1 MLLALLRTLWRLS
14 YQEVHDWLSAWPGLA
29 LACGLP
35 LGAAG
40 RPRVPSKAQQSKRQR
55 AAGAPASEIRFV
67 LLIRASLWMGPTSAQ
82 DLTVDSAPICYHTGM
97 ELILF
102 TGLQAAGKSTFYRER
117 FAGTHTLVS
126 KDMLRNNP
134 RPEGRQEQL
143 IAEALAAGR
152 SVVVDNTNPT
162 PEVRAPLIALGRRY
176 GATIVGYSFVST
188 AGESLARNRQRQG
201 KARVPDVAIFA
212 TRKRLVPPS
221 YAEGFDQL
229 YAVRI
234 AEGGRFAV
242 APWT

>member
-1 MLLALLRTLWRLS
+1 VPYLQA
-14 YQEVHDWLSAWPGLA
+14 
-29 LACGLP
+29 
-35 LGAAG
+35 AAG
-40 RPRVPSKAQQSKRQR
+40 DNARGHEMRRVES
-55 AAGAPASEIRFV
+55 AAAAS
-67 LLIRASLWMGPTSAQ
+67 
-82 DLTVDSAPICYHTGM
+82 PICYHTGM

-117 FAGTHTLVS
+117 FAATHTLVS
-126 KDMLRNNP
+126 KDVLRNNP
-134 RPEGRQEQL
+134 RPERRQQQL

-162 PEVRAPLIALGRRY
+162 PEVRAPLIALGRQY
-176 GATIVGYSFVST
+176 GATIVGYSFAST

-234 AEGGRFAV
+234 ADGGRFAI

>member
-1 MLLALLRTLWRLS
+1 M
-14 YQEVHDWLSAWPGLA
+14 SAWSWFTPGRNARYETGSLYVYRSRE
-29 LACGLP
+29 GLP
-35 LGAAG
+35 YLQAAAGDNARGHKIRRVEGAA
-40 RPRVPSKAQQSKRQR
+40 
-55 AAGAPASEIRFV
+55 AA
-67 LLIRASLWMGPTSAQ
+67 
-82 DLTVDSAPICYHTGM
+82 APICYHTGM

-126 KDMLRNNP
+126 KDVLRNNP
-134 RPEGRQEQL
+134 RPERRQEQL